1 MIKKIAIFLLLIIN
15 YSLIFAQTPLTIEG
29 TVTNN
34 TVTGT
39 WLGVD
44 IARSVPTALI
54 FRNNSITAVA
64 TDGYLLQAGDDSPT
78 QNATF
83 NNLDGEV
90 ITGNKLVW
98 NGTDMN
104 SITHGIFTGHNIN
117 ALIEYN
123 YLDRVPMS
131 IIRKSTTPMTNTS
144 GGVAYN
150 IVRNPVATAGVAKGI
165 NNVSFYNNTF
175 YSNLPNPWRG
185 LVDIYT
191 NTDITPNV
199 AATGTKIK
207 NNIFYTVNQIYN
219 IAIHDAGCL
228 PGFESDYN
236 VFYCESGTPVFN
248 YLETVKT
255 FAQWQA
261 LGYDTHSVVINPNFN
276 NTTDF
281 VPSAR
286 LDYGT
291 DLGTE
296 WQTGLAIGAVW
307 TPGVSPATANQ
318 NGKWQ
323 VGARIA
329 GAPTT
334 PVIPAYTSS
343 VVQNASPAVL
353 EITFSA
359 ALANIIPA
367 VSAFNV
373 QVNSVSR
380 TVNSVA
386 IVGGKVQLTLASP
399 VVSGNTITVAYTKP
413 ATNPLQTSA
422 GGQSASFTAVA
433 VTNNCVAA
441 VSPVYSSSV
450 VQNATP
456 SLLEMTYN
464 LPLANIVPAV
474 SSFSVKVNSVAVTI
488 SSVAISG
495 SKVTLTLSAPIKFG
509 DILSVSYT
517 KPATNPLQTVAGGT
531 AAGITA
537 QTTVNNVADTAKAP
551 PVTIVLTISP
561 NHVHKIINVMLAY
574 SGGPVS
580 TITSELVRIS
590 DISGKL
596 YIEKTLV
603 PGVTNTRIPLNLNS
617 GIYNVKV
624 IVNGAE
630 AASRKMVVY

>member
-1 MIKKIAIFLLLIIN
+1 M
-15 YSLIFAQTPLTIEG
+15 
-29 TVTNN
+29 
-34 TVTGT
+34 
-39 WLGVD
+39 
-44 IARSVPTALI
+44 
-54 FRNNSITAVA
+54 NNSITAVA
-64 TDGYLLQAGDDSPT
+64 TGGYILQAGDDSPD
-78 QNATF
+78 QYATF

-131 IIRKSTTPMTNTS
+131 ILRKSTTPMTNTS

-199 AATGTKIK
+199 PAAGTKIK

-219 IAIHDAGCL
+219 IAIHDARCL

-248 YLETVKT
+248 FLESVRT

-291 DLGTE
+291 DLGTA
-296 WQTGLAIGAVW
+296 WQTGLANGAVW

-329 GAPTT
+329 GATTT
-334 PVIPAYTSS
+334 PVNPSYTSS
-343 VVQNASPAVL
+343 VVQNASPTVL

-359 ALANIIPA
+359 TLANIVPA
-367 VSAFNV
+367 VSSFNV
-373 QVNSVSR
+373 LVNSVSR
-380 TVNSVA
+380 AVNSVA

-413 ATNPLQTSA
+413 ASNPLQTSA
-422 GGQSASFTAVA
+422 WR
-433 VTNNCVAA
+433 
-441 VSPVYSSSV
+441 SV
-450 VQNATP
+450 RILYCGCSYKQ
-456 SLLEMTYN
+456 LCC
-464 LPLANIVPAV
+464 
-474 SSFSVKVNSVAVTI
+474 
-488 SSVAISG
+488 G
-495 SKVTLTLSAPIKFG
+495 SKPCLLVFS
-509 DILSVSYT
+509 
-517 KPATNPLQTVAGGT
+517 
-531 AAGITA
+531 
-537 QTTVNNVADTAKAP
+537 
-551 PVTIVLTISP
+551 
-561 NHVHKIINVMLAY
+561 
-574 SGGPVS
+574 S
-580 TITSELVRIS
+580 TEC
-590 DISGKL
+590 
-596 YIEKTLV
+596 
-603 PGVTNTRIPLNLNS
+603 NS
-617 GIYNVKV
+617 C
-624 IVNGAE
+624 
-630 AASRKMVVY
+630 SS